1 MVQVPNQLVGAPT
14 GTNVTLVCLVEAS
27 PKAINY
33 WTRESGKIQL
43 TVSTVVSF
51 YHPLFRKIIPTI
63 VKQSFDEIIPR
74 RKQHAALNRVHNRCL
89 MKRGSIHSKFFIS
102 YMNKKQIFHASE
114 KRERIIRFWMLV
126 FFYIQC
132 IV

>member
-43 TVSTVVSF
+43 TVSTVVYFSRDIEERSNRVF
-51 YHPLFRKIIPTI
+51 
-63 VKQSFDEIIPR
+63 R
-74 RKQHAALNRVHNRCL
+74 RKVKIELGVRYLFLAVEHE
-89 MKRGSIHSKFFIS
+89 SI
-102 YMNKKQIFHASE
+102 
-114 KRERIIRFWMLV
+114 RL
-126 FFYIQC
+126 
-132 IV
+132 